1 MARTTLTHA
10 QVLDQLVTL
19 RKGLG
24 AIRAEQRS
32 VYVELAPGRTIDLL
46 DGETER
52 LLDEIE
58 ALAKAGMA
66 LGEP

>member
-1 MARTTLTHA
+1 
-10 QVLDQLVTL
+10 
-19 RKGLG
+19 
-24 AIRAEQRS
+24 
-32 VYVELAPGRTIDLL
+32 LAPGRTIDLL